1 MFPAPAPSAQRGTG
15 TQNARCPRLPGALN
29 VQPCHDVT
37 QSKRPPTQRRRRLPL
52 LLLTMEAA
60 GREAVIGVTEAEP
73 NSSPELILLVSSLI
87 GSLQHVLHYH
97 LLNDALLT
105 QTRGQKIHTVASG
118 SVDVT

>member
-1 MFPAPAPSAQRGTG
+1 
-15 TQNARCPRLPGALN
+15 
-29 VQPCHDVT
+29 
-37 QSKRPPTQRRRRLPL
+37 
-52 LLLTMEAA
+52 MEAA

-97 LLNDALLT
+97 LLNDAFLT

-118 SVDVT
+118 SVDVSIDYMNLVKWQFYETLPLWRTAILYRSLSGSSVV